1 MVGPFQ
7 RFVCHGQIKKW
18 LLSFALCASMT
29 GTMRAWSQESP
40 AQSKA
45 SQFVEEILE
54 SEVEFKVGLR
64 KSKIIKMKQDVF
76 RVAISDP
83 EIVEVV
89 AFGSR
94 EIEVIGKSNGSTTV
108 TLWLGTQ
115 QQATTLSILVTVT
128 KDNAAEDRR
137 RYEYGELQIMI
148 NELFP
153 NSKIQLIPIADKLLV
168 RGQARDEQEAIQIT
182 AVLSKNTGGGGA
194 GGAGGNGANGGQL
207 ISNGQAAD
215 PFPDSTK
222 LPQSNIIN
230 MMVVPGVKQV
240 MLKVRIAELKRSA
253 LRTLGVSMDG
263 AFKEFAANSLLG
275 GGNIA
280 VSGVFTEGSFNLMI
294 KALSTNGSAKI
305 LAEPNLVTLSG
316 NTATFLAGGE
326 FAVPTVVGVGGA
338 QAATTSF
345 KGFGTSINFTP
356 TVLDHDRIRLRVA
369 PTFSTLN
376 KNNAVGG
383 VFGLDTRTVNT
394 TVELR
399 EGQVFALAGLL
410 QEEQRGEYD
419 RVPGLGDIPIVKTF
433 FSTKSITRDET
444 ELIILVSP
452 ELVHPMEAEDA
463 PMLLPGMEVTEPDDV
478 EFFCKGHIEGRANCH
493 HRSTVWPLYRDRLC
507 ECRKNGNTQYNQS
520 QNYYINGPHGFSD

>member
-1 MVGPFQ
+1 MVGPF
-7 RFVCHGQIKKW
+7 RNLACRGRNKW
-18 LLSFALCASMT
+18 ILPLALCSLLT
-29 GTMRAWSQESP
+29 GTDGVRAQESP
-40 AQSKA
+40 AQSKV

-64 KSKIIKMKQDVF
+64 RSKIVKMKQDVF

-94 EIEVIGKSNGSTTV
+94 EIEVIGRSNGSTTV

-115 QQATTLSILVTVT
+115 QQATTLSMLVTVS
-128 KDNAAEDRR
+128 KDDAVEDRR
-137 RYEYGELQIMI
+137 RFEYGELQVML

-153 NSKIQLIPIADKLLV
+153 NSKIQLIPIADKLIV
-168 RGQARDEQEAIQIT
+168 RGQARDEQEAIQIM
-182 AVLSKNTGGGGA
+182 AVLSKNGVGNGGASGGA
-194 GGAGGNGANGGQL
+194 GNGQQL
-207 ISNGQAAD
+207 IVNGQAAD
-215 PFPDSTK
+215 PFPDTNK
-222 LPQSNIIN
+222 LPDASIVN
-230 MMVVPGVKQV
+230 MLSVPGVKQV

-253 LRTLGVSMDG
+253 LRTLGVSLDG
-263 AFKEFAANSLLG
+263 AFKEFAASSILG
-275 GGNIA
+275 GGNLA
-280 VSGVFTEGSFNLMI
+280 VSGVFTEGQFNLMI

-316 NTATFLAGGE
+316 DTATFLAGGE

-356 TVLDHDRIRLRVA
+356 TVLDHDRIRLRVS

-383 VFGLDTRTVNT
+383 VFGLDTRTINT

-399 EGQVFALAGLL
+399 EGQVFALGGLL
-410 QEEQRGEYD
+410 QEEQRGENG
-419 RVPGLGDIPIVKTF
+419 RVPGLGDIPVVRTF
-433 FSTKSITRDET
+433 FSSKSMTRDET
-444 ELIILVSP
+444 ELIILVTP
-452 ELVHPMEAEDA
+452 ELVHPLEFDEA
-463 PMLLPGMEVTEPDDV
+463 PMLLPGMEVTEPDDI

-507 ECRKNGNTQYNQS
+507 ECRKKGNSQYNKS
-520 QNYYINGPHGFSD
+520 QNYYISGPHGFSE